1 MSVLN
6 LNPDYV
12 LDSSPEFKTL
22 VNSMENGFE
31 QRRPQRSRSITT
43 WKLNYKNRFYADMN
57 TIQTLFNSMLGQY
70 GTFTF
75 TDPDTGN
82 TFNARFKADTFNSS
96 LKAGQ
101 QQTASAIYDFSFEV
115 IQVLT

>member
-1 MSVLN
+1 MSTLN

-12 LDSSPEFKTL
+12 YEVEPAYQTL
-22 VNSMENGFE
+22 VGKMENGYE
-31 QRRPQRSRSITT
+31 QRRPQRSRSISTFT
-43 WKLNYKNRFYADMN
+43 LMFKNRYLADLT
-57 TIQTLFNSMLGQY
+57 TIKTLFNNSLGQY

-75 TDPDTGN
+75 TDPDSGN
-82 TFNARFKADTFNSS
+82 TFNARFKDDTFKWS

-101 QQTASAIYDFSFEV
+101 QQTSSAIYDFSFDV